1 MNDLHEIRLPGDPHP
16 SPFLRARLPGGL
28 TLLVKP
34 VRTLPLVAVDAWIGV
49 GAAHEP
55 AGQEGLAHF
64 LEHMFFKGTPAHP
77 VGDMDALVKE
87 MGGYNNAA
95 TSLEN
100 THYFIVAP
108 SPRFE
113 TALGLLADALGSLA
127 LPEPELDRER
137 EVVKE
142 EIRRKEDSPSG
153 RLYSLLSETALAGT
167 PYGHSVLGTT
177 DSLDRIRRPE
187 MAAFWRRHYGTANT
201 VVSVVGDVDPA
212 AAVASVRAAF
222 EHIPPG
228 ERSGLPSFRSPAARP
243 DVLRER
249 KDVRQTYFAITSPTP
264 GREDVRSFHALEL
277 AAIVLGEGPTSLLSR
292 RLERELNLVTAVS
305 AWSYDLAGAGLVGV
319 DAVCEPEL
327 APRVLDEVD
336 LVLRRAVA
344 GSITPAAVERAKR
357 ILFSDFAFDN
367 ETAASMS
374 GTLAEFELLF
384 GAAER
389 FADYLAGVNAVTA
402 ADCIEV
408 LESFFSP
415 SRRLTVIVE
424 PSGEEPT
431 ASRAEAATA
440 TAAAIPPAAPPG
452 GDAAP
457 HGRPAGGAEAR
468 R

>member
-1 MNDLHEIRLPGDPHP
+1 MLMNDLHEIRVPGDPHP

-49 GAAHEP
+49 GASHEP
-55 AGQEGLAHF
+55 SGLEGIAHF
-64 LEHMFFKGTPAHP
+64 LEHMFFKGTSAHP
-77 VGDMDALVKE
+77 VGEMDALVKE

-113 TALGLLADALGSLA
+113 TALGLLADALGNLA

-153 RLYSLLSETALAGT
+153 RLYSILSETALAGT

-177 DSLDRIRRPE
+177 ESLDRIGRPE
-187 MAAFWRRHYGTANT
+187 MQAFWRRHYGTANT
-201 VVSVVGDVDPA
+201 VVSVVGDVEPA
-212 AAVASVRAAF
+212 AVVASVRAAF
-222 EHIPPG
+222 EHVQPG
-228 ERSGLPSFRSPAARP
+228 ERSRLPPFRPPAARRAE
-243 DVLRER
+243 LRER
-249 KDVRQTYFAITSPTP
+249 KDVRQTYFAVTAPTP
-264 GREDVRSFHALEL
+264 GREDARSFHALEL
-277 AAIVLGEGPTSLLSR
+277 ASLVLGDGPTSLLSR

-336 LVLRRAVA
+336 SVLRHAVDGA
-344 GSITPAAVERAKR
+344 ITPAAVERAKR
-357 ILFSDFAFDN
+357 ILLSDFAFDN
-367 ETAASMS
+367 ETAASIS

-389 FADYLAGVNAVTA
+389 FSGYLEGVQAVTA
-402 ADCIEV
+402 ADCVEV

-424 PSGEEPT
+424 PSDEDHAP
-431 ASRAEAATA
+431 SRLEAATA
-440 TAAAIPPAAPPG
+440 TAAAGPPATP
-452 GDAAP
+452 
-457 HGRPAGGAEAR
+457 
-468 R
+468 

>member
-1 MNDLHEIRLPGDPHP
+1 
-16 SPFLRARLPGGL
+16 
-28 TLLVKP
+28 
-34 VRTLPLVAVDAWIGV
+34 
-49 GAAHEP
+49 
-55 AGQEGLAHF
+55 
-64 LEHMFFKGTPAHP
+64 
-77 VGDMDALVKE
+77 
-87 MGGYNNAA
+87 
-95 TSLEN
+95 
-100 THYFIVAP
+100 
-108 SPRFE
+108 
-113 TALGLLADALGSLA
+113 
-127 LPEPELDRER
+127 
-137 EVVKE
+137 
-142 EIRRKEDSPSG
+142 
-153 RLYSLLSETALAGT
+153 
-167 PYGHSVLGTT
+167 
-177 DSLDRIRRPE
+177 
-187 MAAFWRRHYGTANT
+187 
-201 VVSVVGDVDPA
+201 
-212 AAVASVRAAF
+212 
-222 EHIPPG
+222 
-228 ERSGLPSFRSPAARP
+228 
-243 DVLRER
+243 
-249 KDVRQTYFAITSPTP
+249 
-264 GREDVRSFHALEL
+264 
-277 AAIVLGEGPTSLLSR
+277 
-292 RLERELNLVTAVS
+292 
-305 AWSYDLAGAGLVGV
+305 
-319 DAVCEPEL
+319 
-327 APRVLDEVD
+327 VLDEVD